1 MNRFAS
7 FVIRV
12 AVAVGL
18 LFFGVKG
25 MPLHAQEP
33 ASPSPKQDQAKP
45 DASKPDAGKK
55 DAATEEKSEE
65 EENPFAPKPA
75 PPLPAGMTGSDPND
89 PRAKLTPGLYDAG
102 ETSMGLKHL
111 SLFKKPDALQ
121 LGTSEADDPKVQ
133 KMIAQLGIGSAAKM
147 PKPLQLV
154 IAQLAFA
161 NSDLAF
167 QGNHLFQGNFYGL
180 NIYDISNPAKTTLL
194 TTMVCPGG
202 QNDVSVYKNLLFMS
216 VEMPNGRL
224 DCGTQG
230 FPPNPPPAPGE
241 EKKRRLPAAQ
251 KDRFRGV
258 RIFDISDIKNPKQVA
273 AVQTCRGSHTHTLV
287 TDPNDK
293 ENVYIY
299 VSGTSFVRQQDEL
312 DGCSGEKPDKD
323 PNTALFRIDV
333 IKVPVAAPQDAK
345 IVSSPRVFIDPRTGA
360 LNGLNNG
367 GATHGKAGDKPEDTD
382 QCHDITVYSA
392 IGLAAGACSG
402 NGIVLDVKDPV
413 HPKRLDA
420 VNDPNYAYW
429 HSASFSNNGDKVVFT
444 DEWGGGLGAR
454 CRQNDPN
461 KWGADAIFR
470 LKDDK
475 LTFASYY
482 KMPAAQSDSANCVAH
497 NGSLIPVPGR
507 DIEVQAWYQGG
518 VSVVDFTDPAHPFE
532 IAYFDRGPIDPKM
545 LILGGEW
552 SAYWY
557 NGHIYGS
564 EIARGLDVFELEATK
579 FLTQNEIDAAKTVQV
594 SELNVQNQQKIEWP
608 AQLTV
613 AKAYLDQLERSQA
626 LQANRIADLRKAI
639 QNAETSHMNKGKLKR
654 LASMAPSVEKSA
666 DAASPTDATRLR
678 ALAEILKHPAA

>member
-1 MNRFAS
+1 MNRISTLAF
-7 FVIRV
+7 RV
-12 AVAVGL
+12 AVAAIVL
-18 LFFGVKG
+18 CFSASGVH
-25 MPLHAQEP
+25 LRAQETT
-33 ASPSPKQDQAKP
+33 ASPKQD
-45 DASKPDAGKK
+45 ASKAEADKK
-55 DAATEEKSEE
+55 DAAKAEKSEE
-65 EENPFAPKPA
+65 GENPFAPKPA
-75 PPLPAGMTGSDPND
+75 PPLPPGMTGSDPND

-102 ETSMGLKHL
+102 ETSMGLNHVL
-111 SLFKKPDALQ
+111 LFKKPDALQ

-147 PKPLQLV
+147 AKPLQLV

-180 NIYDISNPAKTTLL
+180 NIYDISNPAKTALL

-202 QNDVSVYKNLLFMS
+202 QNDVSVYRNLLFMS

-241 EKKRRLPAAQ
+241 EKKFRPPVAQ

-287 TDPNDK
+287 TDPNDQD
-293 ENVYIY
+293 NVYIY
-299 VSGTSFVRQQDEL
+299 VSGTSFVRQTDEL
-312 DGCSGEKPDKD
+312 AGCSGEKPDKD
-323 PNTALFRIDV
+323 PDTALFRIDV

-345 IVSSPRVFIDPRTGA
+345 IISNPRIFIDARTGA

-367 GATHGKAGDKPEDTD
+367 GAMHGKADEKPEDTD

-413 HPKRLDA
+413 HPKRVDA

-429 HSASFSNNGDKVVFT
+429 HSASFSNGGDKVVFT

-475 LTFASYY
+475 LSFAGYY
-482 KMPAAQSDSANCVAH
+482 KMPAAQADSANCVAH
-497 NGSLIPVPGR
+497 NGSLVPVPGR

-518 VSVVDFTDPAHPFE
+518 VSIVDFTDPSHPFE

-545 LILGGEW
+545 LILGGLW

-557 NGHIYGS
+557 NGYIYGS
-564 EIARGLDVFELEATK
+564 EIARGLDVFELTPTK
-579 FLTQNEIDAAKTVQV
+579 FLTQNEIEAAKTVHV
-594 SELNVQNQQKIEWP
+594 SELNVQNQQKLEWP
-608 AQLTV
+608 STLVV
-613 AKAYLDQLERSQA
+613 AKAYVDQIERSQA
-626 LQANRIADLRKAI
+626 LTVKKIAGLRKAI
-639 QNAETSHMNKGKLKR
+639 QAAESSHMNKGKVKK
-654 LASMAPSVEKSA
+654 LAGMAPDLEKSA
-666 DAASPTDATRLR
+666 AAASPTDAARLH
-678 ALAEILKHPAA
+678 ALAEVLKHPSA

>member
-1 MNRFAS
+1 MNRISTLAF
-7 FVIRV
+7 RV
-12 AVAVGL
+12 AVAAIVL
-18 LFFGVKG
+18 CFSASGVH
-25 MPLHAQEP
+25 LRAQETT
-33 ASPSPKQDQAKP
+33 ASPKQD
-45 DASKPDAGKK
+45 ASKAEADKK
-55 DAATEEKSEE
+55 DAAKAEKSEE
-65 EENPFAPKPA
+65 GENPFAPKPA
-75 PPLPAGMTGSDPND
+75 PPLPPGMTGSDPND

-102 ETSMGLKHL
+102 ETSMGLNHVL
-111 SLFKKPDALQ
+111 LFKKPDALQ

-133 KMIAQLGIGSAAKM
+133 KMITQLGIGSAAKM

-180 NIYDISNPAKTTLL
+180 NIYDISNPANTALL

-202 QNDVSVYKNLLFMS
+202 QNDVSVYRNLLFMS

-241 EKKRRLPAAQ
+241 EKKFRPPVAQ

-293 ENVYIY
+293 DNVYIY
-299 VSGTSFVRQQDEL
+299 VSGTSFVRQTDEL
-312 DGCSGEKPDKD
+312 AGCSGEKPDKD

-345 IVSSPRVFIDPRTGA
+345 IISNPRIFIDARTGA

-367 GATHGKAGDKPEDTD
+367 GAMHGKAEEKPEDTD

-413 HPKRLDA
+413 HPKRVDA

-429 HSASFSNNGDKVVFT
+429 HSASFSNGGDKVVFT

-475 LTFASYY
+475 LSFAGYY
-482 KMPAAQSDSANCVAH
+482 KMPAAQADSANCVAH
-497 NGSLIPVPGR
+497 NGSLVPVPGR

-518 VSVVDFTDPAHPFE
+518 VSIVDFTDPSHPFE

-545 LILGGEW
+545 LILGGLW

-557 NGHIYGS
+557 NGYIYGS
-564 EIARGLDVFELEATK
+564 EIARGLDVFELTPTK
-579 FLTQNEIDAAKTVQV
+579 FLTQNEIEAAKTVHV
-594 SELNVQNQQKIEWP
+594 SELNVQNQQKLEWP
-608 AQLTV
+608 STLVV
-613 AKAYLDQLERSQA
+613 AKAYVDQIERSQA
-626 LQANRIADLRKAI
+626 LTAKKIAGLRKAI
-639 QNAETSHMNKGKLKR
+639 QAAESSHMNKGKVKK
-654 LASMAPSVEKSA
+654 LAGMAPDLEKSA
-666 DAASPTDATRLR
+666 AAASPTDAARLH
-678 ALAEILKHPAA
+678 ALAEVLKHPSA